1 MKIIIIVI
9 LSLVNF
15 VVVYSQQTGYISG
28 NASANLIQPLSI
40 EAKSGD
46 LDFGNIIVTESNY
59 SAKIEPKLGKLF
71 VVTGHPGKN
80 ITVRF
85 NSVELTN
92 YEWASK
98 YNGKLDRL
106 TFIPKVE
113 LKSTQQISDGTNIPL
128 IKNGQKGELQIFVG
142 GEINIKPKQEVGDY
156 TGLFILSVTY

>member
-1 MKIIIIVI
+1 MKKIFIVLFSFI
-9 LSLVNF
+9 SVTAINA
-15 VVVYSQQTGYISG
+15 QQAGYISG
-28 NASANLIQPLSI
+28 SASANLILPLSV

-46 LDFGNIIVTESNY
+46 LDFGNIIVSGSNY
-59 SAKIEPKLGKLF
+59 LAKILPTMGKQF
-71 VVTGHPGKN
+71 IVTGHPGRN

-98 YNGKLDRL
+98 YNGKLDKL

-113 LKSTQQISDGTNIPL
+113 LKNTQQISDGTNIPL
-128 IKNGQKGELQIFVG
+128 VKNGQKGELQIFVG

-156 TGLFILSVTY
+156 IGLFILSVTY